1 MLKMTAGAPASRK
14 EEERVEEGHT
24 LPFKGTSWKS
34 HTLLTSHWPG
44 RSHPATPSC
53 EGGWAEESTMG
64 VWLNTW
70 KREEWALGDGV
81 CHEALVPF
89 SLQLT
94 EGRWGLLNS
103 FPQTNL
109 VLSLL

>member
-1 MLKMTAGAPASRK
+1 
-14 EEERVEEGHT
+14 
-24 LPFKGTSWKS
+24 
-34 HTLLTSHWPG
+34 
-44 RSHPATPSC
+44 
-53 EGGWAEESTMG
+53 MG

-81 CHEALVPF
+81 CHEDLVPF